1 MRIYCIPTSGSG
13 NKAGLPNSAE
23 PLQASLIRFSYS
35 TRSRAVA
42 LHRFIASSKTARHGI
57 SAACQCVEF
66 PVICQGICKH
76 ARVSPSCQQRGRYS
90 LIVDTRRREA
100 ESQTALRPHCLS
112 LNSSPPNDSSRL
124 IILSLGPSW
133 LLLFI
138 LFFFS
143 PSTSIL
149 LLILACSPSLRLA
162 ARPTRNPLRASPH
175 FAAHASIASL

>member
-23 PLQASLIRFSYS
+23 PLQASLIDRLIRFSYS

-42 LHRFIASSKTARHGI
+42 LHRFIASSQTARHGI

-66 PVICQGICKH
+66 PVIGQGICKH

-124 IILSLGPSW
+124 IILSLGPS
-133 LLLFI
+133 
-138 LFFFS
+138 
-143 PSTSIL
+143 
-149 LLILACSPSLRLA
+149 
-162 ARPTRNPLRASPH
+162 
-175 FAAHASIASL
+175 